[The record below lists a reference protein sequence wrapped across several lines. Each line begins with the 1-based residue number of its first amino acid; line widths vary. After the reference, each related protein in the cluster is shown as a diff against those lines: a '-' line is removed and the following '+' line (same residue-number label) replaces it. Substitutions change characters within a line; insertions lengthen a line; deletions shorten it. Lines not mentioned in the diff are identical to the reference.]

1 MATDPRRR
9 RVLIA
14 GWFSFDE
21 GHATAGDL
29 AAMELVRTW
38 ACVVD
43 VAAVAPLA
51 DGIDWR
57 TAPPSSYTH
66 AIFVCGPF
74 ARGVEMELA
83 FLDRFKT
90 CRTLGVNLS
99 MLVPLDEWSP
109 FDTLLER
116 DSTRTVRP
124 DISLASSLVPVPL
137 IGRCLVEPYGQA
149 LVETANR
156 VIQQLVEPGA
166 GAVIEI
172 DTRLDRNA
180 TGFRSAEE
188 VGSAIARMD
197 VIITTRL
204 HGMVLALKHGVPA
217 IAIDPEPAIG
227 KICRLMCL
235 AGRSPCRPTP

>member
-38 ACVVD
+38 AIAAGCVVD
-43 VAAVAPLA
+43 VAAVAPFA

-57 TAPPSSYTH
+57 TAPPSSDTY
-66 AIFVCGPF
+66 AIVVCGPF
-74 ARGVEMELA
+74 ARGDEMELA
-83 FLDRFKT
+83 LLDRFKT

-124 DISLASSLVPVPL
+124 DISLASNLVPVPL

-149 LVETANR
+149 LVEAANR
-156 VIQQLVEPGA
+156 MLQQLVESRA

-172 DTRLDRNA
+172 DTRLDRNP
-180 TGFRSAEE
+180 T
-188 VGSAIARMD
+188 D
-197 VIITTRL
+197 VLGWPFAFPADTVTVEHLLAAFDSCKTREAAD
-204 HGMVLALKHGVPA
+204 LAGACAAGALPA
-217 IAIDPEPAIG
+217 IEDVRRAVIRDI
-227 KICRLMCL
+227 
-235 AGRSPCRPTP
+235 AG